1 MEAKESVLNAKQ
13 CLIWDQEYE
22 TMPRPKLEELQLE
35 RLQNTVQRC
44 YTNVPVYKEKMDA
57 LGVKPEDIN
66 SLKDIS
72 KLPFTTKDDLRDNY
86 PFRMFAEPFHK
97 IIRMHAS
104 SGTTGKP
111 VVVGYTANDINT
123 WSELIARVYTSGGV
137 TNADIV
143 HNSYGYGLFTGG
155 MGFHYGAERVGA
167 AVVPVSGGL
176 SKRQI
181 MLWQDFGATVLTAT
195 PSYALVLAEQAKE
208 MGVNLRDLKLKVG
221 FFGAE
226 PWTMEM
232 KREIEEKLNL
242 EAFDSYGLTEMLGP
256 GVASE
261 CPYHDGLHIS
271 EDHFLVETVDPDTG
285 EPLPLGS
292 LGEMVLTS
300 LTKEAFPVLRYRTR
314 DRTII
319 ETGLCACGRTTAR
332 MKRITGRTDDM
343 LIVRGVNVFP
353 SQIES
358 VILTIKGLEPQYV
371 IVVDRGASY
380 MDDLEVLVEC
390 TNELHAQG
398 DEALKKVQE
407 NIGAELQ
414 QVLGLNARIKV
425 VAPKTLLRSEGKAKR
440 VVDLRDFN
448 N

>member
-1 MEAKESVLNAKQ
+1 
-13 CLIWDQEYE
+13 
-22 TMPRPKLEELQLE
+22 MPRSTREKLQLE
-35 RLQNTVQRC
+35 RLQATVKRC
-44 YTNVPVYKEKMDA
+44 YTKVPLYKEKMDA
-57 LGVKPEDIN
+57 LGVKPEDIK
-66 SLKDIS
+66 SLNDIS
-72 KLPFTTKDDLRDNY
+72 KLPFSTKNDLRDNY
-86 PFRMFAEPFHK
+86 PFKMFAEPLDR
-97 IIRMHAS
+97 IVRMHAS

-111 VVVGYTANDINT
+111 IVVGYTANDIST
-123 WSELIARVYTSGGV
+123 WSEMMARVYTAGGV
-137 TNADIV
+137 TTADIV

-155 MGFHYGAERVGA
+155 MGAHYGAERVGA
-167 AVVPVSGGL
+167 TVIPVSGGL

-181 MLWQDFGATVLTAT
+181 MLWQDFGATVLMAT
-195 PSYALVLAEQAKE
+195 PSYALVLAEQAKD
-208 MGVNLRDLKLKVG
+208 MGVDPIRDLKLNVG

-242 EAFDSYGLTEMLGP
+242 EAFDIYGLTEMMGP
-256 GVASE
+256 GVSFE

-285 EPLPLGS
+285 ESLPLGS

-319 ETGLCACGRTTAR
+319 DTSICACGRTTAR

-343 LIVRGVNVFP
+343 LIIRGVNVFP

-371 IVVDRGASY
+371 IVVDRGVSY

-390 TNELHAQG
+390 TNELHVQG
-398 DEALKKVQE
+398 NEALAKVQE
-407 NIGAELQ
+407 QIGAELHQ
-414 QVLGLNARIKV
+414 ILGINARIKV
-425 VAPKTLLRSEGKAKR
+425 VAPKTLQRSEGKAQR
-440 VVDLRDFN
+440 VVDLRDLKH
-448 N
+448 